1 MVYDESSDG
10 EFLPYGMRIQ
20 VVDMQN
26 GHAKLARDRGYVSA
40 TCSRIVKVDGPH
52 DPACQIEGLLYS
64 IATQKREICSKI
76 SGLHNIETSLINDL
90 ERALME
96 PYPIATTPDRG
107 EDCSDSTQD
116 AARCN
121 GKGYDDNPSILL

>member
-1 MVYDESSDG
+1 MITDDESTDG

-76 SGLHNIETSLINDL
+76 SGLHNIETTLINDL
-90 ERALME
+90 ERALR
-96 PYPIATTPDRG
+96 PIGGKTVQIRPKTLPGAT
-107 EDCSDSTQD
+107 E
-116 AARCN
+116 
-121 GKGYDDNPSILL
+121 KGMMIIHQYFYN